1 MKIAHLLT
9 TNSPVSTSFGG
20 AVERIV
26 LSLSYEQAK
35 KGHNVHIFSANDQ
48 VNGLFSP
55 NLWIHNIPIY
65 LPRPFSDIEYLFKVR
80 RKIHD
85 LQPNVIHS
93 HSSPFAALLL
103 GGGVASHVGSFN
115 FFRFKGSKSNLGRRI
130 YKYLLSKFDLLTSI
144 TQFAA
149 TGISEYF
156 SLEVTP
162 KILHCGV
169 DLSFFNPDAKQIEF
183 SSVQSFESNATFI
196 LFVGRINYQKGA
208 HLLPI
213 IAKELKRFQIN
224 TVAAGPINQFH
235 KTSELNVDKLILGED
250 IIYLGNVEQSQLATL
265 MARASV
271 LIVPTLRDEMFG
283 MVIPEAGACGTPAIA
298 SNIDGIPEVIGMG
311 GCLVPVGDTQAFVD
325 VILDLVTNPLK
336 LEIMSKNAIK
346 NAERFSWS
354 TICAK
359 SLFYYQ
365 TAKKKKVKF

>member
-9 TNSPVSTSFGG
+9 TNSPVTTSYGG

-35 KGHNVHIFSANDQ
+35 KGHSVHIFSANDQ
-48 VNGLFSP
+48 VNGLFRP

-80 RKIHD
+80 QKMHD
-85 LQPNVIHS
+85 LQPSVIHS

-103 GGGVASHVGSFN
+103 GDGAAPHVGSFN
-115 FFRFKGSKSNLGRRI
+115 FFRFKGSKRNFGRRI

-149 TGISEYF
+149 TGIYEYF
-156 SLEVTP
+156 SLEEIP
-162 KILHCGV
+162 RILHCGV

-183 SSVQSFESNATFI
+183 SNIQSFESSITFI
-196 LFVGRINYQKGA
+196 LFVGRVNHQKGA

-213 IAKELKRFQIN
+213 IAKELKQFKIN
-224 TVAAGPINQFH
+224 TVAVGPINQFH
-235 KTSELNVDKLILGED
+235 KVSELNLDKFNLGED
-250 IIYLGNVEQSQLATL
+250 VIYLGNVEQSQLATL

-283 MVIPEAGACGTPAIA
+283 MVIPEAGACGTPAVA
-298 SNIDGIPEVIGMG
+298 SDIDGIPEVIGTG
-311 GCLVPVGDTQAFVD
+311 GCLVPVGDTQAFLD

-336 LEIMSKNAIK
+336 LEIMSKNALK

-354 TICAK
+354 NICAK
-359 SLFYYQ
+359 SLVYYQ
-365 TAKKKKVKF
+365 TANKKNI